1 MGSLMTHKIYLFLI
15 SLAISAWLP
24 VYADAPSAV
33 VDKLTSNSVSVSNL
47 RNKRYCE
54 VLYGDR
60 SFLTLVIKVFSSQG
74 LNDCPQDEWKLLTS
88 KMISDVNKA
97 SFVRLN
103 GPRYWM
109 IDGVQATGDTVNHE
123 RESFG
128 GIEMNLRATI
138 EVGLFKQLQLLW
150 GDPTYKATTVH
161 RNTTWIYKAGSPV
174 YELISPSGEL
184 YVMQSYAQIVN
195 TKLSMADLPMLD
207 KQLKLPKGWSYRTRL
222 LNEDLNLV
230 ARGRAYVL
238 QDNLLNSYQR
248 Q

>member
-1 MGSLMTHKIYLFLI
+1 MTHKIFLFLI
-15 SLAISAWLP
+15 SFGISVGLP
-24 VYADAPSAV
+24 IYAASYKADV
-33 VDKLTSNSVSVSNL
+33 LKLSSNEVGVSNL

-54 VLYGDR
+54 VLYGER
-60 SFLTLVIKVFSSQG
+60 SFLTIVVKVFSTEG
-74 LNDCPQDEWKLLTS
+74 LNDCPQDAWQTITKKTVS
-88 KMISDVNKA
+88 YSYKT

-109 IDGVQATGDTVNHE
+109 IDGLRATGDTVNHE

-138 EVGLFKQLQLLW
+138 KVELLQQFQELW
-150 GDPTYKATTVH
+150 GAEFYRPTIVH

-174 YELISPSGEL
+174 YELVSPSGEQ

-195 TKLSMADLPMLD
+195 PKLLMDDLPSLEQ
-207 KQLKLPKGWSYRTRL
+207 QLQLPKGWSYRTRL
-222 LNEDLNLV
+222 LKEDLNLI
-230 ARGRAYVL
+230 ANGTAYVI

>member
-1 MGSLMTHKIYLFLI
+1 LKASKFLTA
-15 SLAISAWLP
+15 LAFFVSLP
-24 VYADAPSAV
+24 VYAA
-33 VDKLTSNSVSVSNL
+33 TSSTVEEKFISNVVSVSNL

-60 SFLTLVIKVFSSQG
+60 SFLTLVVKVFSTQG
-74 LNDCPQDEWKLLTS
+74 LNDCPQDAWKLITN
-88 KMISDVNKA
+88 KTISEKYKA

-109 IDGVQATGDTVNHE
+109 LDGVRATGNTVNHK

-150 GDPTYKATTVH
+150 GDPSYQATIVH

-174 YELISPSGEL
+174 YELISPSGEQ

-195 TKLSMADLPMLD
+195 PKLSMADLPMLE
-207 KQLKLPKGWSYRTRL
+207 KQLQLPKGWSYRTRL
-222 LNEDLNLV
+222 LTEDLNLV
-230 ARGRAYVL
+230 ANGTAYVL
-238 QDNLLNSYQR
+238 QDNLMNSYQR

>member
-1 MGSLMTHKIYLFLI
+1 MTHKFFLFLI
-15 SLAISAWLP
+15 SLAISAGLP
-24 VYADAPSAV
+24 VYATSYQATVEKLSSNAVSA
-33 VDKLTSNSVSVSNL
+33 SNL

-60 SFLTLVIKVFSSQG
+60 SFLTLVVKVFSTEG
-74 LNDCPQDEWKLLTS
+74 LNDCPQDAWQSITKKTIADS
-88 KMISDVNKA
+88 YKA

-109 IDGVQATGDTVNHE
+109 IDGLRATGDTVNHE

-138 EVGLFKQLQLLW
+138 KVGLLQQLQELW
-150 GDPTYKATTVH
+150 GDLFYQSTIVH

-195 TKLSMADLPMLD
+195 PKLSMADLASLEQ
-207 KQLKLPKGWSYRTRL
+207 QLQLPKGWSYRTRL
-222 LNEDLNLV
+222 ITEDLHLV
-230 ARGRAYVL
+230 AKGTAYVL